1 MKVEIQIGERKRVV
15 EIERQDERWRWRLD
29 GQDVAADAVEVVAG
43 TYSILIGGQAFEA
56 RVEARGAGLLVH
68 VGSQE
73 FAAVVVD
80 PRQWR
85 RRRGAAALASEG
97 RQLLAAPMPGKV
109 VRLLVSPGDRVE
121 AGQGVLVVEAMKMQN
136 EIRSPKRGSVERLM
150 VAEGQAIN
158 TGDVLI
164 VIS

>member
-1 MKVEIQIGERKRVV
+1 MKFEIQINGRKRVV
-15 EIERQDERWRWRLD
+15 EIERQDRRWRLD
-29 GQDVAADAVEVVAG
+29 GRDVAADVVEVVAG

-68 VGSQE
+68 VDSQE
-73 FAAVVVD
+73 FAAVVID

-97 RQLLAAPMPGKV
+97 RQLVTAPMPGKV

-158 TGDVLI
+158 AGEVLV